1 MCIEY
6 KLNILKI
13 GHLAFKNILR
23 KCVLILFNFIYYYRC
38 PILMVTGSK
47 SSFNGSVQSLFDRMR
62 TVLDKKIVDYLEVDG
77 VANVLEEKV
86 K

>member
-1 MCIEY
+1 
-6 KLNILKI
+6 
-13 GHLAFKNILR
+13 
-23 KCVLILFNFIYYYRC
+23 
-38 PILMVTGSK
+38 MVTGSK